1 MLVKNIK
8 KETTKNMRSF
18 LTLKDF
24 ISEHKWKY
32 LIGVFWLL
40 IIDSVQLVV
49 PQIFRNLTNDF
60 QNSALSSGRILNYV
74 LLTILTGVIIGVG
87 RYSWRIYIFGTSRT
101 LEYYLRKRI
110 FNHLLTLSPNYFNT
124 HKTGDLMA
132 HATNDVNAVR
142 MAMGQGIMMI
152 VDSSF
157 MTILSFVMMA
167 RTTNIKLT
175 AIALFTLPFIFL
187 FVSKFGKIIHKRF
200 RIVQESFSDLTDT
213 TQESFSGIR
222 VVKSF
227 VQEEL
232 VLKKFSE
239 VNTDNLKKN
248 LDLVLVSGTF
258 HPFIQFI
265 SSVSFLLVIFF
276 GGKEVILNRI
286 TLGDFIAF
294 NSYLGL
300 LIWPMMAL
308 GWVINILQRGSASME
323 RINSIL
329 HEVSDISEPINPVSL
344 EKAKGIVEF
353 DNVSFKYPGS
363 ETYALENLSFSID
376 QGKSLAIVGRTG
388 SGKTTIVSLL
398 LRLYDIEDGSIS
410 FDNIDIKEIS
420 LKSLRENIGY
430 VPQDNFLF
438 SSTIES
444 NIGFGFDESTSYD
457 KVIKAAKLA
466 EVYDNIIEFPNQ
478 FQTILGE
485 RGVTLSGGQK
495 QRTSIARAIIK
506 EPSVLVLDDSLS
518 AVDTET
524 EENILK
530 NLDKIMNT
538 RTTIIISHRIS
549 TVKNCDEIIFLS
561 DGKIVERGT
570 HSYLLSLNGLYA
582 DLYEKQLLEE
592 KLVND

>member
-1 MLVKNIK
+1 
-8 KETTKNMRSF
+8 MRVF

-24 ISEHKWKY
+24 ISKHKWNY
-32 LIGVFWLL
+32 LIGIFWLL
-40 IIDSVQLVV
+40 VIDSVQLIV

-60 QNSALSSGRILNYV
+60 QNNALNHNAIIKYV
-74 LLTILTGVIIGVG
+74 FLTILTGVIIGVG
-87 RYSWRIYIFGTSRT
+87 RYFWRIHIFGTSRT

-132 HATNDVNAVR
+132 HATNDVNAIR

-157 MTILSFVMMA
+157 MTILSLIMMA
-167 RTTNIKLT
+167 KTANIKLT
-175 AIALFTLPFIFL
+175 VIALFTLPFIFF

-200 RIVQESFSDLTDT
+200 KIVQEAFSDLTDT

-227 VQEEL
+227 VQEDL
-232 VLKKFSE
+232 VLDKFSK
-239 VNTDNLKKN
+239 VNNENLKKN
-248 LDLVLVSGTF
+248 IDLVKVSGTF

-265 SSVSFLLVIFF
+265 SSISFLLVIFY
-276 GGKEVILNRI
+276 GGKEVILNKI

-308 GWVINILQRGSASME
+308 GWVINILQRGAASME

-329 HEVSDISEPINPVSL
+329 DEKPDISDMKEAIVLDKP
-344 EKAKGIVEF
+344 KGKIEF
-353 DNVSFKYPGS
+353 NKVSFKYPGS
-363 ETYALENLSFSID
+363 DNYAIKDLSFTLE
-376 QGKSLAIVGRTG
+376 QGKSLAIIGRTG
-388 SGKTTIVSLL
+388 CGKTTIISLL
-398 LRLYDIEDGSIS
+398 LRLYDIDEGTIL
-410 FDNIDIKEIS
+410 FDDIDIKNIS
-420 LKSLRENIGY
+420 LKSLRENMGY

-438 SSTIES
+438 SSTIHE
-444 NIGFGFDESTSYD
+444 NIGFAFDSTLPMEN
-457 KVIKAAKLA
+457 IIHAAKLA
-466 EVYDNIIEFPNQ
+466 EVYDNIMEFPNQ
-478 FQTILGE
+478 FETLLGE

-506 EPSVLVLDDSLS
+506 EPSVLILDDSLS

-524 EENILK
+524 EENILL
-530 NLDKIMNT
+530 NLTKVMNMNT
-538 RTTIIISHRIS
+538 SIIISHRIS
-549 TVKNCDEIIFLS
+549 TVKNCDEIIFLE
-561 DGKIVERGT
+561 DGQMVERGA
-570 HSYLLSLNGLYA
+570 HDNLLSLKGHYSK
-582 DLYEKQLLEE
+582 LYEKQLLEE
-592 KLVND
+592 KIINN